1 MNSNVKKLTITS
13 WVVTAVFVLST
24 VIPLALERFVMGDN
38 WKSQFLAFQLEDEN
52 GQRHLGFFSLATILY
67 DAEFMEYGYEAPEG
81 TDFSKWEQEVVGVPR
96 DEVKEIDG
104 FIWADKGFLWA
115 DYKTINKVKL
125 KEGLRQGGTE
135 APVTE
140 QIELTRPGAP
150 WDIES
155 PTTSYLG
162 KFPNYNIQY
171 EDKNFKFDLH
181 LTERTPRWYL
191 YNDGE
196 PFEAGDFGKGS
207 MNELASNVTG
217 TITHKQTGKTFNI
230 VKGTALFEDAIGVP
244 WSWIEWGAHDWMDH
258 HYEGGWSGSLWKAQ
272 DDWQWGYN
280 TKPHEGWLYDPE
292 QEKFHKFERVDIT
305 DVEYVK
311 EPISGLEYPLHATW
325 VAHAAEGTL
334 HVKTT
339 NLTMKPRETLFPP
352 FDFSL
357 KMSYGNHVTEAT
369 FIRRNGEVVELG
381 EGIATM
387 EHFDNIFP
395 DYVFWGPFMLVLLG
409 LTWGGRAIVIRKAK
423 GEPASGTYA
432 VLIAYFLGVFFLYHH
447 WMYYYL

>member
-1 MNSNVKKLTITS
+1 MQYNVKMLTKLS
-13 WVVTAVFVLST
+13 WVVTALFLVSM

-52 GQRHLGFFSLATILY
+52 GQRHLGFFSLATIMY
-67 DAEFMEYGYEAPEG
+67 DAEFMEYGYEAPDG
-81 TDFSKWEQEVVGVPR
+81 KNLSPWQQKVVGKPR

-115 DYKTINKVKL
+115 DYKTINQVEL
-125 KEGLRQGGTE
+125 KEGLRQGAPE

-140 QIELTRPGAP
+140 QTELTRSGAP

-162 KFPNYNIQY
+162 IFPNYHITY
-171 EDKNFKFDLH
+171 EDKNFAFDFQLS
-181 LTERTPRWYL
+181 ERTPRWYM

-196 PFEAGDFGKGS
+196 PFEAGDFGHGS
-207 MNELASNVTG
+207 MNELASNVSG
-217 TITHKQTGKTFNI
+217 TITHKQTGKIFN
-230 VKGTALFEDAIGVP
+230 VNGTALLEDAIGVP

-258 HYEGGWSGSLWKAQ
+258 HYPSGWSGSLWKAQ

-280 TKPHEGWLYDPE
+280 TKPHEGWIWDPIL
-292 QEKFHKFERVDIT
+292 EKFHKFERVDIT
-305 DVEYVK
+305 EVEYVK
-311 EPISGLEYPLHATW
+311 EPISGLEYPKSAKW
-325 VAHAAEGTL
+325 IAHAAEGTL
-334 HVKTT
+334 HVETT

-357 KMSYGNHVTEAT
+357 KMSYGNHVTKSW
-369 FIRRNGEVVELG
+369 FVRRNGEVVDLG

-409 LTWGGRAIVIRKAK
+409 MAWGVRAIAIRKEC
-423 GEPASGTYA
+423 GQPLSGTYA
-432 VLIAYFLGVFFLYHH
+432 ILGGYLMGVFFLYHH
-447 WMYYYL
+447 WSYYYL